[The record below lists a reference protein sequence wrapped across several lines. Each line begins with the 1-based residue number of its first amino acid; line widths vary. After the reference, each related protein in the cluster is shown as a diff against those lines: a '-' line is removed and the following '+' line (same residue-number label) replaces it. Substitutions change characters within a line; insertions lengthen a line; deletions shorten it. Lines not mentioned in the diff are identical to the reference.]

1 MLSKENLFI
10 IMHTD
15 SISSIDVCS
24 PYNSQNHK
32 VYEYAIDLF
41 ERLPKTVYASYC
53 IARTLCIDG
62 TISKMMDSLSKLRVI
77 KFYLSYDSIES
88 AFLKSINHTNF
99 PNMKYLTN
107 WVISVPK
114 EEHISHFIDLW
125 KHCPNLDFVKAD
137 GSVNERIP

>member
-1 MLSKENLFI
+1 
-10 IMHTD
+10 MHTD
-15 SISSIDVCS
+15 SISCIDVCS

-88 AFLKSINHTNF
+88 AFLKSINHMNF

-107 WVISVPK
+107 
-114 EEHISHFIDLW
+114 
-125 KHCPNLDFVKAD
+125 
-137 GSVNERIP
+137 